1 MKTKIFILSLVPT
14 GIFILDQWTK
24 KLVMKSIPLGGSR
37 PIIPG
42 IFDIIHTHNK
52 GAAFGFMSEMSESV
66 RLPFF
71 YLMSTVALVAVLLY
85 FFRLKDSR
93 KGVFC
98 ALALILGG
106 AAGNIFDRIQMGEV
120 VDFLSF
126 HWYDTSMNG
135 SLLGYKLHLRLEWPA
150 FNIADASI
158 SVAVI
163 LLMFFMLT
171 ENKISRGPAS

>member
-1 MKTKIFILSLVPT
+1 MKTKIFILSCIPAT
-14 GIFILDQWTK
+14 IFLLDQWTK
-24 KLVMKSIPLGGSR
+24 RLIMKSIPLGESL
-37 PIIPG
+37 PVIPG
-42 IFDIIHTHNK
+42 IFDIVHTHNK
-52 GAAFGFMSEMSESV
+52 GAAFGFMSEMPESI

-71 YLMSTVALVAVLLY
+71 YIMSTIALVAVLLY

-98 ALALILGG
+98 SLALILGG

-126 HWYDTSMNG
+126 HWYDASVHW
-135 SLLGYKLHLRLEWPA
+135 SLLGYKINFRLEWPA
-150 FNIADASI
+150 FNVADASI

-163 LLMFFMLT
+163 LLMLFMLT
-171 ENKISRGPAS
+171 ENKTGGSSS